1 MSIDFKALGIRREI
15 HTYLAENGIATPTP
29 IQEEAIP
36 VILSGKDVIAQA
48 QTGTGKTLAFLLPFL
63 EKIDPKKPYTQCLV
77 VTPTRELAL
86 QIAEEASRLA
96 ELLGIGVLSVHGGQ
110 SLMQQRRKLK
120 GDDAIHLV
128 IGTPGRILD
137 QYRRK
142 ALSLSGVTRLVLD
155 EADTMLH
162 MGFLTEVEEV
172 IRLTSGN
179 RQSVICSATLPPKV
193 RNLARQYMKKPTVIQ
208 VQSPKVT
215 LDEIRQ
221 VMMELSADDKLDRL
235 CQLIDLY
242 TPYLAIVFCHTRQK
256 AIALNLALG
265 QRGYNTDE
273 FHGDMSQN
281 KRQQVLKR
289 FSEAKLQILVASDIA
304 ARGLDIEGVTHVF
317 NYDIPHDVESY
328 IHRIGRTGRAG
339 EKGMAIT
346 FVEEAERRYLRLI
359 EQGIR
364 SPLEKIRPDGHS
376 IIKRAPRAKAVEEP
390 GVKPPLPKRLEKKK
404 KITAHSGKNHRSS
417 RKPKAVP
424 SSEET
429 KPKTSK
435 ARPGRTRK

>member
-1 MSIDFKALGIRREI
+1 MIDFKTLGVRNELVSD
-15 HTYLAENGIATPTP
+15 LAENGITTPTP
-29 IQEEAIP
+29 IQEEALP
-36 VILSGKDVIAQA
+36 LILSGKDVIAQA
-48 QTGTGKTLAFLLPFL
+48 QTGTGKTLAFLLPLL
-63 EKIDPKKPYTQCLV
+63 EKIAVEKAYPQCLI

-86 QIAEEASRLA
+86 QIAEEATRLA
-96 ELLGIGVLSVHGGQ
+96 ARLKIGVLSVHGGQ

-120 GDDAIHLV
+120 GDAPIQLV

-155 EADTMLH
+155 EADTMLQ
-162 MGFLTEVEEV
+162 MGFLAEVEEV
-172 IRLTSGN
+172 ISLTSKN
-179 RQSVICSATLPPKV
+179 RQTVICSATLPGKV
-193 RNLARQYMKKPTVIQ
+193 RNLARQYMKKPVV
-208 VQSPKVT
+208 VQIHTPKVT
-215 LDEIRQ
+215 LEGIRQ
-221 VMMELSADDKLDRL
+221 VVIELSAADKLDRL

-242 TPYLAIVFCHTRQK
+242 APYLAIVFCHTRQK
-256 AIALNLALG
+256 AIELNLALG

-273 FHGDMSQN
+273 FHGEMSQN

-339 EKGMAIT
+339 ETGMAVT
-346 FVEEAERRYLRLI
+346 FVEEAERRYLRQI

-364 SPLEKIRPDGHS
+364 APLEKVRADGRTS
-376 IIKRAPRAKAVEEP
+376 VKRAVKSKPEAPAEAKP
-390 GVKPPLPKRLEKKK
+390 TLPKRLEKKK
-404 KITAHSGKNHRSS
+404 RITSHSGKNQRSR
-417 RKPKAVP
+417 RKPKEAA
-424 SSEET
+424 SAEKNA
-429 KPKTSK
+429 KPQK
-435 ARPGRTRK
+435 RTRR

>member
-1 MSIDFKALGIRREI
+1 MIDFKTLGVKRELEV
-15 HTYLAENGIATPTP
+15 YLGENGITTPTP
-29 IQEEAIP
+29 IQCEAIP
-36 VILSGKDVIAQA
+36 MILSGKDVIAQA
-48 QTGTGKTLAFLLPFL
+48 QTGTGKTLAFLLPLL
-63 EKIDPKKPYTQCLV
+63 EKISPEKKYPQCLI

-86 QIAEEASRLA
+86 QISEEATRLA
-96 ELLGIGVLSVHGGQ
+96 GLLGINVLSVHGGQ
-110 SLMQQRRKLK
+110 ALIQQRRKLK
-120 GDDAIHLV
+120 GDAPIHLV

-142 ALSLSGVTRLVLD
+142 ALSLSGISRLVLD
-155 EADTMLH
+155 EADTMLQ
-162 MGFLTEVEEV
+162 MGFLAEVEEV
-172 IRLTSGN
+172 INLTSKN
-179 RQSVICSATLPPKV
+179 RQTVICSATLPGKV
-193 RNLARQYMKKPTVIQ
+193 RNLARQYMNKPSVIQ
-208 VQSPKVT
+208 IHSPKIT
-215 LDEIRQ
+215 LEEIRQ
-221 VMMELSADDKLDRL
+221 VVIELSAEDKLEKL

-242 TPYLAIVFCHTRQK
+242 APYLAIVFCHTRQK

-339 EKGMAIT
+339 ESGMAIT
-346 FVEEAERRYLRLI
+346 FVEEAERRYLRQI

-364 SPLEKIRPDGHS
+364 APLEKIRADGRS
-376 IIKRAPRAKAVEEP
+376 TVKRVARTKKEVETEEK
-390 GVKPPLPKRLEKKK
+390 VKLTLPKRLEKKK
-404 KITAHSGKNHRSS
+404 KVTGHSGKNHRSN
-417 RKPKAVP
+417 RKPKET
-424 SSEET
+424 SSEG
-429 KPKTSK
+429 KKTSPAK
-435 ARPGRTRK
+435 RKR

>member
-1 MSIDFKALGIRREI
+1 MLL
-15 HTYLAENGIATPTP
+15 T
-29 IQEEAIP
+29 
-36 VILSGKDVIAQA
+36 GKDVIAQA
-48 QTGTGKTLAFLLPFL
+48 QTGTGKTLAFLLPLL
-63 EKIDPKKPYTQCLV
+63 EKIDPNKPYTQALV

-86 QIAEEASRLA
+86 QITAEAETLAA
-96 ELLGIGVLSVHGGQ
+96 ELGLGVLSVHGGQ
-110 SLMQQRRKLK
+110 ALQQQRRKLK
-120 GDDAIHLV
+120 GSEAIQLV

-137 QYRRK
+137 QFRRK

-155 EADTMLH
+155 EADTMLQ
-162 MGFLTEVEEV
+162 MGFLGEVEEV

-179 RQSVICSATLPPKV
+179 RQTVICSATLPNKV
-193 RNLARQYMKKPTVIQ
+193 RNLARQYMKKPAVIQ
-208 VQSPKVT
+208 IHSPKIT
-215 LDEIRQ
+215 LDGIRQ
-221 VMMELSADDKLDRL
+221 VVIELAAEDKLDRL

-242 TPYLAIVFCHTRQK
+242 APYLAIVFCHTRQK
-256 AIALNLALG
+256 AIELNLLLG

-304 ARGLDIEGVTHVF
+304 ARGLDIEGVTHIF

-339 EKGMAIT
+339 ETGMAIT
-346 FVEEAERRYLRLI
+346 FVSEDERRYLRLI

-364 SPLEKIRPDGHS
+364 SPLEKIRPDGQVRV
-376 IIKRAPRAKAVEEP
+376 KRAAKA
-390 GVKPPLPKRLEKKK
+390 KPDVQPTAKTPLPKRLEKKK
-404 KITAHSGKNHRSS
+404 RLTAHSGNNQRSR
-417 RKPKAVP
+417 RKPKAAAEGGKKP
-424 SSEET
+424 SA
-429 KPKTSK
+429 